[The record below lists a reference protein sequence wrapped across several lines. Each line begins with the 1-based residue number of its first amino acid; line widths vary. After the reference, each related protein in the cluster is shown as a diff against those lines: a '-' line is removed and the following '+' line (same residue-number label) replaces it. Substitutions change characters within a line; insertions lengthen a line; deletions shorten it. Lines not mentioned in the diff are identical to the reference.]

1 MRLQNKRFTIATKPG
16 DAPTH
21 VSTALAEEL
30 KSKFRMAETN
40 IEEIEKQEKR
50 EQSRQRLLLERKVT
64 ERRTR
69 R

>member
-1 MRLQNKRFTIATKPG
+1 
-16 DAPTH
+16 
-21 VSTALAEEL
+21 
-30 KSKFRMAETN
+30 MAETN